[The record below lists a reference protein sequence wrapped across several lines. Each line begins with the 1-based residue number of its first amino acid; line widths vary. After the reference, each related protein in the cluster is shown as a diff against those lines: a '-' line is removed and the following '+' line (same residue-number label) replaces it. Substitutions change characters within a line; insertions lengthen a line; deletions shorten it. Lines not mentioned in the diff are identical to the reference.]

1 MIEKKEIKNEFK
13 KNKKQ
18 ILDCRIPSAF
28 NKIISLYFSLIKKI
42 WLEIIV
48 NEEIIIIKNSMTNI
62 TFFSVDNACAKV

>member
-28 NKIISLYFSLIKKI
+28 NKIISLYFSLIKKN
-42 WLEIIV
+42 LV
-48 NEEIIIIKNSMTNI
+48 
-62 TFFSVDNACAKV
+62 